1 MYFQDSEGNTYLLL
15 PLTSMRVNTE
25 WEKIHGNRLEVIS
38 YFNSSLYLK
47 WLQYSSQEQSKYKKQ
62 NLKHRP

>member
-25 WEKIHGNRLEVIS
+25 WEKNTWQQIGSHFL
-38 YFNSSLYLK
+38 F
-47 WLQYSSQEQSKYKKQ
+47 
-62 NLKHRP
+62 